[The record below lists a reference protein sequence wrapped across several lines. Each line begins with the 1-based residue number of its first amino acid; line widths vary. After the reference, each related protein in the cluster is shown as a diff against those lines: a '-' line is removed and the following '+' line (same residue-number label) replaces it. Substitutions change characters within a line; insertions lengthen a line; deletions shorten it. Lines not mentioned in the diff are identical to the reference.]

1 MRRFKE
7 ILLNRKIQLVII
19 LIICISASIGIF
31 LNKKDS
37 LNKKVIRFHVLAN
50 SDSNLD
56 QTVKLKVKDNVINY
70 IHPLLEK
77 SSSLDESR
85 KILNENKEE
94 IISIA
99 NKTLKENGQDYVATA
114 ELAKQQF
121 PVKSYGN
128 IVFPSGEYEAFRILL
143 GKAEGKNWWCVMFP
157 PLCFVDVKNAV
168 ADETMEK
175 ELKKTLSN
183 SEIES
188 ISQNNKEEKT
198 KFKFKSVEVIK
209 DLMKK

>member
-209 DLMKK
+209 DFMKK

>member
-198 KFKFKSVEVIK
+198 KLKFKSVEVIK
-209 DLMKK
+209 DFMKK

>member
-1 MRRFKE
+1 MKVFKD
-7 ILLNRKIQLVII
+7 ILLNRKIQLII
-19 LIICISASIGIF
+19 FLIICIGISVGIY

-56 QTVKLKVKDNVINY
+56 QGVKLKVKDNVIKY
-70 IHPLLEK
+70 IHPLLKE

-85 KILNENKEE
+85 KILNENKDE
-94 IISIA
+94 IINIA

-114 ELAKQQF
+114 EMAKQQF

-157 PLCFVDVKNAV
+157 PLCFVDVKNAL
-168 ADETMEK
+168 ADVEMEE
-175 ELKKTLSN
+175 ELKKTLSD
-183 SEIES
+183 SEIEA
-188 ISQNNKEEKT
+188 ISQTNKEEKT
-198 KFKFKSVEVIK
+198 KFKFKSVEVVK
-209 DLMKK
+209 DLIKK